1 MGRFTRST
9 HQERHHDCRCCS
21 QSQEGCCQAQGPRC
35 PPSLRLHD
43 QGRHQGPG
51 RQEGL
56 LPSGHPEVH
65 LRQLQGGCCQ
75 GCRPCQDRSQEA
87 GHLQGYRR
95 RRCCRKEGAGSFK
108 LAEKPKAEKKPK
120 AKKPKAKKAK
130 APAKAK
136 KASPKKKAPAAKKAK
151 APAKKAVKKAPAKK
165 VAKKPA
171 KKAAPKKK

>member
-1 MGRFTRST
+1 MGRFARST
-9 HQERHHDCRCCS
+9 HQEQHHDCRCCS

-35 PPSLRLHD
+35 PPSLCLHD

-56 LPSGHPEVH
+56 LPPGHPEVH

-87 GHLQGYRR
+87 RHLQGYRR
-95 RRCCRKEGAGSFK
+95 RRCCRKEGSWIFQARCK
-108 LAEKPKAEKKPK
+108 EPKAKPTK

-136 KASPKKKAPAAKKAK
+136 KAAPKKKAPAKKAK